1 MIAECHSE
9 YVSFRKK
16 PPNCLPSCTF
26 VTRDFVIVQI
36 VQRCVPVSQTGG
48 MARWGWG
55 PESRLWET
63 PGIRWVLS
71 GNTVRSFPCLSPSQP
86 WLWLHGS
93 KGTPLG
99 EGALAGG
106 TVSASG
112 SFGNCISVSFS
123 SFNPHRQRGRE
134 GICFLLSSLALLS
147 ACAQPGNVSEDFW
160 ETPLICSHRRFQ
172 IPLFFRSWFPRT
184 GSWEDRGGLLGLF
197 QPNDCSSCEML
208 D

>member
-71 GNTVRSFPCLSPSQP
+71 GNTVRSFPCLSPSRP

-112 SFGNCISVSFS
+112 SFGNCISVFFFFQS
-123 SFNPHRQRGRE
+123 PQTERE
-134 GICFLLSSLALLS
+134 GRDLFS
-147 ACAQPGNVSEDFW
+147 AQFVSVAQCLCSAW
-160 ETPLICSHRRFQ
+160 ECQR
-172 IPLFFRSWFPRT
+172 
-184 GSWEDRGGLLGLF
+184 GLLGDAFDMFASAL
-197 QPNDCSSCEML
+197 PNPPVLPELVSSHRL
-208 D
+208 LGRPGRAPGPLSAK